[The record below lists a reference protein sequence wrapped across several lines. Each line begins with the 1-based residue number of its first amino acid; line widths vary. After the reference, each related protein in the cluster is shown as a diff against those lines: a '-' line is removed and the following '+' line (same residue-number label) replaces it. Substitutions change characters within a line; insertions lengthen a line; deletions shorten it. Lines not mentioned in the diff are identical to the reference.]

1 MSKVR
6 KRKHGKMPDARQDV
20 NCYHGF
26 AMGRTITPTGETE
39 REQDSGGSGGRQN
52 EHVGWHERSGRVG
65 GAHVLTLIYLTKL
78 LSLSSDPSWKILN
91 HAPKPLEQLSR
102 LQ

>member
-6 KRKHGKMPDARQDV
+6 KRKHSKMPDARQDV

-26 AMGRTITPTGETE
+26 AMGRTITATGETE

-91 HAPKPLEQLSR
+91 HV
-102 LQ
+102 

>member
-26 AMGRTITPTGETE
+26 AMGRTITPTGEQ
-39 REQDSGGSGGRQN
+39 RESKTAEDLEVDRMSMSGGTRGAGGWG
-52 EHVGWHERSGRVG
+52 EH
-65 GAHVLTLIYLTKL
+65 TF
-78 LSLSSDPSWKILN
+78 
-91 HAPKPLEQLSR
+91 
-102 LQ
+102 